1 MTLSEARQ
9 VIGALVTV
17 WLDWLRSSS
26 SP

>member
-1 MTLSEARQ
+1 LSEARQ